1 MADVYCSDCKRATE
15 VVFDH
20 SAGDTVCSE
29 CGLVL
34 ESHSIDETSE
44 WRTFANES
52 GDNDP
57 VRVGGPSNP
66 LLTDGGLSTVISK
79 PNGVT
84 SDFLSSSLGRWQN
97 RGANPDRSLILAFKT
112 IATMSDRLGLVAT
125 IKDRANEIYKKV
137 EDQKSSRGRNQ
148 DAILAAC
155 LYIAC
160 RQEDKPRTV
169 KEICSVANGATK
181 KEIGRA
187 KEYIVKQLE
196 LEMGQSVDMGTIH
209 AGDFMRRFCSNLGM
223 NNQAVKAAQE
233 AVQKSEEFDI
243 RRSPI
248 SIAAAVIY
256 IITQLSDDK
265 KPLRDVS
272 IATGVAEGTIRNS
285 YKDLYPHISKIIP
298 SWYAKEEDLKNLS
311 SP

>member
-1 MADVYCSDCKRATE
+1 MADEYCSDCKRATE

-20 SAGDTVCSE
+20 SAGDTMCSE

-57 VRVGGPSNP
+57 VRVGGPINP
-66 LLTDGGLSTVISK
+66 FFTDGGLSTFISN

-84 SDFLSSSLGRWQN
+84 SDFLSSSLGRWRN
-97 RGANPDRSLILAFKT
+97 RGANPDRSLILAFRT

-125 IKDRANEIYKKV
+125 IKYRANEIYQKV
-137 EDQKSSRGRNQ
+137 EGKKSSRGRNQ
-148 DAILAAC
+148 DVILAAC
-155 LYIAC
+155 LFIAC
-160 RQEDKPRTV
+160 RQEDKPRSL
-169 KEICSVANGATK
+169 KEICSVADGVTTK
-181 KEIGRA
+181 ELSRENEK
-187 KEYIVKQLE
+187 IVKRLE
-196 LEMGQSVDMGTIH
+196 LERSQLHVVDL
-209 AGDFMRRFCSNLGM
+209 MRRFCSHLGLK
-223 NNQAVKAAQE
+223 NQAVKAAQE
-233 AVQKSEEFDI
+233 AVLKSEEFYI
-243 RRSPI
+243 RRSPL
-248 SIAAAVIY
+248 SIAATVIY
-256 IITQLSDDK
+256 IIMLLSDDK
-265 KPLRDVS
+265 QPLRDVS
-272 IATGVAEGTIRNS
+272 IATEVKEATIRKS

>member
-112 IATMSDRLGLVAT
+112 IATMSDRYLTL
-125 IKDRANEIYKKV
+125 I
-137 EDQKSSRGRNQ
+137 
-148 DAILAAC
+148 
-155 LYIAC
+155 
-160 RQEDKPRTV
+160 
-169 KEICSVANGATK
+169 GA
-181 KEIGRA
+181 
-187 KEYIVKQLE
+187 
-196 LEMGQSVDMGTIH
+196 
-209 AGDFMRRFCSNLGM
+209 F
-223 NNQAVKAAQE
+223 
-233 AVQKSEEFDI
+233 
-243 RRSPI
+243 
-248 SIAAAVIY
+248 
-256 IITQLSDDK
+256 
-265 KPLRDVS
+265 
-272 IATGVAEGTIRNS
+272 
-285 YKDLYPHISKIIP
+285 
-298 SWYAKEEDLKNLS
+298 
-311 SP
+311 

>member
-1 MADVYCSDCKRATE
+1 MGDLYCPECKRGTE

-57 VRVGGPSNP
+57 VRVGGPTNP
-66 LLTDGGLSTVISK
+66 LLADGGLSTVISK
-79 PNGVT
+79 PNGST
-84 SDFLSSSLGRWQN
+84 GDFLSSSLGRWQN
-97 RGANPDRSLILAFKT
+97 RGSNPDRSLIQAFKA

-137 EDQKSSRGRNQ
+137 EDQKPLRGRNQ

-169 KEICSVANGATK
+169 KEICSVVNGATK

-187 KEYIVKQLE
+187 KEFIVKQLE
-196 LEMGQSVDMGTIH
+196 VEMGQSMEMGTIH
-209 AGDFMRRFCSNLGM
+209 AGDFLRRFCSHLGM
-223 NNQAVKAAQE
+223 TNQAVKAAQE
-233 AVQKSEEFDI
+233 AVQKSEELDI

-265 KPLRDVS
+265 KILKDIS
-272 IATGVAEGTIRNS
+272 LATGVAEGTIRNS
-285 YKDLYPHISKIIP
+285 YKDLYPYASRLIP
-298 SWYAKEEDLKNLS
+298 SWYANEEDIKNLC